1 MLDKEV
7 AELRRRFRYQKNNLS
22 TLYGCY
28 VNGNKEIITT
38 FSRSFQMLDQDEQE
52 KYLGFFRRNLAG
64 NVGKNLLELPFTNEQ
79 VLSSEEHTLL
89 RTLRDS
95 KLKDEEALQT
105 FCGKIVENLDMGCNY
120 LILLA
125 HDTYDVFTYGKE
137 GEKSLESES
146 QFSYITGCVCPM
158 KPSKPALCYDPIQAS
173 FRSKSEELTVAAPE
187 WGFLF
192 PAFDNRSANLYS
204 VLYTNKNLSEHREAL
219 ITALFGTPVPAP
231 ANIQK
236 EAFGG
241 ILSSS
246 LEEECSYDVVQTVH
260 DKLLARVEAQKEQKD
275 EPFVAVTKSDLKN
288 TLTDLGVSEAKVE
301 SFEKRFDESFGE
313 HTEICPRNLL
323 SGSGL
328 ELCTDDVK
336 VRVDAAHSDLVE
348 TRLLDGKPCIIIHA
362 EGNLTVN
369 GISVKIRKQ

>member
-7 AELRRRFRYQKNNLS
+7 AELRRRFRYQKNNFS

-38 FSRSFQMLDQDEQE
+38 FSRSFQLLDQDEQE
-52 KYLGFFRRNLAG
+52 KYLVFFRRNLAG

-79 VLSSEEHTLL
+79 VLASEEHTLL

-95 KLKDEEALQT
+95 KLKDEEAVQT
-105 FCGKIVENLDMGCNY
+105 FCGKIVEHLDMGCNY

-125 HDTYDVFTYGKE
+125 HDTYDVFSYGKD

-158 KPSKPALCYDPIQAS
+158 KPSKPALCYDPIQGS
-173 FRSKSEELTVAAPE
+173 FRSKSEELTVAPPE

-204 VLYTNKNLSEHREAL
+204 VLYTNKNLSEHREAVV
-219 ITALFGTPVPAP
+219 TALFGTPLPMP
-231 ANIQK
+231 ANTQK

-301 SFEKRFDESFGE
+301 TFEKQFDESFGE

-323 SGSGL
+323 TGSGL